1 MPTCIITVTV
11 HFCQNKASWWTWI
24 LRDWERSADMTAL
37 WWRGALSD
45 PITCLHTVI
54 THLMWWNV
62 MATSQSGWAD
72 GFNLGLTLGLCWCFS
87 PLARPGESHF
97 HELLQSRGS
106 LCSLFILIF
115 SSKWKL
121 VFTRWKK
128 LSLGISPLHFIWDE
142 ILNELYKKRGW
153 HTQALGTLSGNWN
166 LAS

>member
-1 MPTCIITVTV
+1 
-11 HFCQNKASWWTWI
+11 
-24 LRDWERSADMTAL
+24 MTAL

-115 SSKWKL
+115 SSSSCYSLLIHHYLETRDWGWNSLSAEKKGDLIQINKL
-121 VFTRWKK
+121 HVFCINICIISSWGSGERLTVGMKTLRKLRW
-128 LSLGISPLHFIWDE
+128 PV
-142 ILNELYKKRGW
+142 
-153 HTQALGTLSGNWN
+153 
-166 LAS
+166 